1 MNADFDIT
9 AEGIT
14 VSAIDPMQAIATV
27 GFRAT
32 KSRTSPKTLWE
43 SFLLI
48 VTSVALAEMR
58 PAYMQS
64 ICKQSRPRR
73 HIAAPDVGGGRKLH
87 TSGGLKLHTR

>member
-14 VSAIDPMQAIATV
+14 ISAIDPLQAYVTV

-48 VTSVALAEMR
+48 VTSVELADVR
-58 PAYMQS
+58 PACMQS
-64 ICKQSRPRR
+64 VCKKFRPRR
-73 HIAAPDVGGGRKLH
+73 HIAAPEELP
-87 TSGGLKLHTR
+87 L